1 VKHSPETYFTIIP
14 AKTNEMEISN
24 FIFVLQKYL
33 LSGRTVT
40 LTFPSEFIM
49 IFYQFV
55 ELSGS
60 GFIYCSFSEGMP
72 IRDTDKHGFYDE
84 STRHVK
90 HKTVSFLLPPPGALK
105 CGDRSSTCSGAGFVR
120 RMCFR

>member
-1 VKHSPETYFTIIP
+1 
-14 AKTNEMEISN
+14 MEISN

-40 LTFPSEFIM
+40 LTFPSKFIM

-60 GFIYCSFSEGMP
+60 GFISAVLAGGA
-72 IRDTDKHGFYDE
+72 DKGYRYTLFMTKAY
-84 STRHVK
+84 
-90 HKTVSFLLPPPGALK
+90 AL
-105 CGDRSSTCSGAGFVR
+105 
-120 RMCFR
+120 